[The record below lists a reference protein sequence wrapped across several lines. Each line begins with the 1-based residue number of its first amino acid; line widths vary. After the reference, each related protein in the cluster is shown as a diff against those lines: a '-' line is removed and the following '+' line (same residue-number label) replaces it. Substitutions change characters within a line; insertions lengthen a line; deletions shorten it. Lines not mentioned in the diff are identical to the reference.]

1 MAVLEEWIQEKYA
14 EFYEESDDYV
24 NKPELLNAKIKDFL
38 LKDGTKKYVTYNGK
52 MYYLINKSS
61 LPNEIKD
68 GLVGGDST
76 EYAKYIRLQD
86 VYGVTTD
93 LKVYYCSDQGLDGE
107 VLGKM
112 EDLEVDPTQP
122 AVGLNKNTVLSEQ
135 VKSELS
141 GMNKDVEG
149 DITLGD
155 LESVGNLTLDGTK
168 LKEKNLTLENLNG
181 ISELRKLKNLV
192 IKDLTLPNLDGI
204 ESCSMLQ
211 TIYFDNSFITEETGY
226 DKLATVIDLNKLY
239 IRIDSKTEEG
249 TANKEIEKI
258 STSLGKATLLN
269 KLNYF
274 GVFGSYSYINL
285 TSADFSGGGVTGKF
299 SYSPVEITSRSKLS
313 DISSFSKF
321 SDTVK
326 GSIKY
331 LYLQENNLNSISSL
345 SRFPA
350 LYELV
355 ICGNSNLTS
364 LEGLENHTT
373 LSYLI
378 GQYSGVE
385 LLDGLTGCSGLT
397 NVIMNN
403 NSLKSLTGLSSEVLS
418 VLYLPYNKLEDI
430 SSVKNCK
437 TLLSHVNLEYNT
449 DSLSDISA
457 LKYCTKIVK
466 CYLEGNT
473 NLDEDFLKTQEFKT
487 LLGNCGSNY
496 SLNKKYGLIFLDGAK
511 QDFYEYGLTDEQ
523 LKLLEGNLNIKGIR
537 LGKNPSLTSEVINEV
552 LGSMTNLESVDLEDC
567 SQVTSISFV
576 SYLPKLADLNLFGT
590 SVTDLSILETWAISC
605 QEKPETFPLSYL
617 AIDNPNIDVSNIQTL
632 ISLISKKGEQYG
644 SKNAYAIN
652 RIGRGLYIKENELCS
667 RFASCTEIT
676 NFFSYADVPNNTNYG
691 TVDLSKCSKLNYVGI
706 RRCGYTVKVPESCTY
721 VYADSYYTWLDLSLT
736 RNLTKASFGWWQCS
750 GGVDNVLENLKQN
763 TNLKS
768 LSLDYAGVGGTVT
781 KLGVLKTTT
790 AVDLNFSNN
799 RITNFVINEDI
810 SLNINDFYLNNN
822 PKFYTLDGFEHIA
835 SINTLNITNDIVSS
849 LKPLVG
855 LTSLTSI
862 TATNNKISSLDGVQ
876 NLTNLTTLSVGQN
889 SISDLYYLGLLAD
902 KGAIAL
908 KTLDLS
914 NNLLENSTT
923 ISIDTDGDGI
933 KENVFVDNLE
943 IIEKLYR
950 KGCTNINL
958 TNNGNLDTTRLSQLS
973 GVKY

>member
-299 SYSPVEITSRSKLS
+299 SYSPVEITSRSKLT

-378 GQYSGVE
+378 GQYSGVK

-576 SYLPKLADLNLFGT
+576 SCLPKLADLNLFGT
-590 SVTDLSILETWAISC
+590 SVTDLSILENLAISC
-605 QEKPETFPLSYL
+605 KNGEKAFHLKCL
-617 AIDNPNIDVSNIQTL
+617 AINNSDIDITSIQTL
-632 ISLISKKGEQYG
+632 ISLVSNGYDGGVSEYRIRKSHAQKAFCVEGEDLIKKF
-644 SKNAYAIN
+644 K
-652 RIGRGLYIKENELCS
+652 
-667 RFASCTEIT
+667 SCTNIT
-676 NFFSYADVPNNTNYG
+676 RFS
-691 TVDLSKCSKLNYVGI
+691 
-706 RRCGYTVKVPESCTY
+706 TY
-721 VYADSYYTWLDLSLT
+721 
-736 RNLTKASFGWWQCS
+736 N
-750 GGVDNVLENLKQN
+750 
-763 TNLKS
+763 
-768 LSLDYAGVGGTVT
+768 
-781 KLGVLKTTT
+781 
-790 AVDLNFSNN
+790 AVD
-799 RITNFVINEDI
+799 TNTWFGD
-810 SLNINDFYLNNN
+810 
-822 PKFYTLDGFEHIA
+822 
-835 SINTLNITNDIVSS
+835 
-849 LKPLVG
+849 
-855 LTSLTSI
+855 
-862 TATNNKISSLDGVQ
+862 
-876 NLTNLTTLSVGQN
+876 
-889 SISDLYYLGLLAD
+889 
-902 KGAIAL
+902 
-908 KTLDLS
+908 LDLS
-914 NNLLENSTT
+914 NCGSLKKVQLRGCGYKVIVPS
-923 ISIDTDGDGI
+923 SC
-933 KENVFVDNLE
+933 VE
-943 IIEKLYR
+943 I
-950 KGCTNINL
+950 G
-958 TNNGNLDTTRLSQLS
+958 LDTNPCLMDISRCRNIERATAGWYYGDLNGDTIKSP
-973 GVKY
+973 